1 MPVKRRKSK
10 ALNRSEIEAW
20 GTVFE
25 SGFDFFQEVYLLTG
39 LQDLPSNSPIE
50 NRAEIRRQFD
60 EGAKEAW
67 HRLGA
72 AWLATYEGDNEIWA
86 LKQFGEP

>member
-10 ALNRSEIEAW
+10 AINRSEIEAW

-25 SGFDFFQEVYLLTG
+25 TGFDFFQEVFLLTG
-39 LQDLPSNSPIE
+39 LRDLPSNSPLE
-50 NRAEIRRQFD
+50 DRAELRRQFD
-60 EGAKEAW
+60 EATEEAW

-72 AWLATYEGDNEIWA
+72 QWLATYEGDNEVWA
-86 LKQFGEP
+86 LAKFGEP